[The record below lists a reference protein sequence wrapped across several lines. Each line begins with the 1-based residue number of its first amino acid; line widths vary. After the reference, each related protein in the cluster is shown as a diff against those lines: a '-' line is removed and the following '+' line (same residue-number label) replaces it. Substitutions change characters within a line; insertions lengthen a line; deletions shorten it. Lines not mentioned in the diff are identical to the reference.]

1 MGIFARAVISG
12 FGFTLGATLFKKV
25 SKHLGLDEPEDN
37 ESEAHLVQDDG
48 DAGEPAGVVC

>member
-25 SKHLGLDEPEDN
+25 SKHLGLDEPEDA
-37 ESEAHLVQDDG
+37 EPEAHPVQNGGDD
-48 DAGEPAGVVC
+48 GEPAGVVC